1 MFYPFGC
8 CSRGYQVRILHHKQT
23 AMSRYITNYEN
34 LSLWQISEEELS
46 ELSKFVIEENYKHHQ
61 PQMSSD
67 RNFEAEF
74 LSVLKEEKAFY
85 HYSSIIVA
93 KDEYH
98 NMVGAIRVTSWDNN
112 PHTIPLSRLFGN
124 QLVDI
129 PQLMSKHKHVWH
141 IGRFAIK
148 KGVSDNGRLFKLLM
162 LYAISPIFRHTNGV
176 ILAEADERLLRV
188 MQAMRI
194 KATPLAAGKE
204 YIGSVT
210 LPILI
215 PKEGLNEFLLNNVS
229 IAFNIQF
236 NYETELLPE
245 RVKKQRQT
253 LNYPFGYCQKVN
265 MYGTLHV

>member
-1 MFYPFGC
+1 
-8 CSRGYQVRILHHKQT
+8 
-23 AMSRYITNYEN
+23 MSRYITNYEN
-34 LSLWQISEEELS
+34 LSLWQMSEEELP

-61 PQMSSD
+61 PQMYSD
-67 RNFEAEF
+67 RNFEAEY

-85 HYSSIIVA
+85 RYSSIIVA

-98 NMVGAIRVTSWDNN
+98 NMVGVIRVTSWDNN
-112 PHTIPLSRLFGN
+112 PHTVPLSRLFGN

-129 PQLMSKHKHVWH
+129 PQLMYKHKHVWH

-148 KGVSDNGRLFKLLM
+148 KGVSDSGRLFKLLM

-176 ILAEADERLLRV
+176 VLAETDERLLRV

-204 YIGSVT
+204 YIGSMT

-215 PKEGLNEFLLNNVS
+215 TKEGLNEFLLNNIS

-245 RVKKQRQT
+245 RVKKRGQT
-253 LNYPFGYCQKVN
+253 QNYPFGYCQKVN
-265 MYGTLHV
+265 MYGTLQM